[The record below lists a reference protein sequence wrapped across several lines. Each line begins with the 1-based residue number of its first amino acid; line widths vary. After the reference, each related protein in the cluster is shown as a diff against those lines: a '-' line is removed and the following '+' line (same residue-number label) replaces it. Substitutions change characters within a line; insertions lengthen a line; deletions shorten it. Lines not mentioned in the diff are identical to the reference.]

1 VGLVTVGLWIKEGW
15 VLREPLLC
23 RCPRA
28 ASHKEWCTGEFEGR
42 YHTFVLYETYA
53 KGSVVLYGKLPLDF
67 YLALQQ
73 ARIHISLF
81 GKWKETYPTGGYA
94 SFLNIPSPYKYF
106 NPCLEQQ

>member
-1 VGLVTVGLWIKEGW
+1 MYILWRDILYIYIVGLVTVGLWIKEGW

-53 KGSVVLYGKLPLDF
+53 KGSVVLYGKLRLRLRYWF
-67 YLALQQ
+67 
-73 ARIHISLF
+73 F
-81 GKWKETYPTGGYA
+81 T
-94 SFLNIPSPYKYF
+94 
-106 NPCLEQQ
+106 

>member
-1 VGLVTVGLWIKEGW
+1 
-15 VLREPLLC
+15 VLGSADEVSWNGGPERGGPEP
-23 RCPRA
+23 
-28 ASHKEWCTGEFEGR
+28 
-42 YHTFVLYETYA
+42 VLA
-53 KGSVVLYGKLPLDF
+53 LPAHFSLDF